1 MPDDGNEKTGP
12 TTASGAAE
20 AIFGLFGE
28 DGDLDAFET
37 PAPKT
42 EDKEGEEE
50 VESEEEE
57 GSPEK
62 EGGEEEEEEEEEEG
76 GEDEGEESEASGEED
91 VSDDEVALP
100 DALFL
105 KDGEWYVQIT
115 VDGETSE
122 IPFDESRSG
131 TMRTADYTRKT
142 QALAEDRKALKVEH
156 DANAEVREQYLK
168 GLQTVEG
175 VMDVLM
181 PAEPD
186 WDALKRDNPS
196 EYAER
201 YANYHQMTD
210 KIRKLQGEQM
220 RVLEEQKADLA
231 ARQDVFLAEQNELLV
246 AAIPEWADAEVA
258 RSGKAALAAHARGL
272 GFTDVELNGVSDHR
286 LMLLLNDSLKLSTQ
300 TSKRSIAR
308 KKIKKS
314 AVLKPGMVS
323 RKPAGDRSKKRRD
336 AAAKKLRTTGSV
348 HDAAASF
355 YEQMG
360 DED

>member
-1 MPDDGNEKTGP
+1 MAENYDKQLGP
-12 TTASGAAE
+12 MNTQGAAE
-20 AIFGLFGE
+20 SILGLFGE
-28 DGDLDAFET
+28 EGDLDVFET
-37 PAPKT
+37 PPSKVV
-42 EDKEGEEE
+42 EKEEE
-50 VESEEEE
+50 NEEDE
-57 GSPEK
+57 GSKDGSVED
-62 EGGEEEEEEEEEEG
+62 EEEEEEEG
-76 GEDEGEESEASGEED
+76 GEDEGEDEGEESEASGEED
-91 VSDDEVALP
+91 ESDDEVALP

-105 KDGEWYVQIT
+105 KDGDWYVQII
-115 VDGETSE
+115 VDGETSD

-142 QALAEDRKALKVEH
+142 QALAEDRKALKVER

-258 RSGKAALAAHARGL
+258 RSGKAALAVHARSL

-300 TSKRSIAR
+300 KSKRTIAR

-314 AVLKPGMVS
+314 AVLKPGSVP
-323 RKPAGDRSKKRRD
+323 RKPAGDRSKKRRE

-348 HDAAASF
+348 HDAAESF
-355 YEQMG
+355 YEQME